1 MGDSMTD
8 FIAGVEAADERR
20 DIDADFAH
28 LREIM
33 ESRSF
38 RTNSG
43 LAGEQPYYIYDYPP
57 RQELEVAE
65 HIRQLVSQLQTM
77 TPKYDG
83 DYAPQ
88 VLTLDLF
95 DVVLEILGNRG
106 ILDRVLNREAKRH
119 RKVSSDAH
127 TDKFLGLLDNVLGAD
142 TAQLPDTIR
151 DHYEQAKSEGGANIV
166 FITGIGKVYPYI
178 RAHTLLNA
186 LQGRIDDRPL
196 VLFYPGTFTRSAT
209 SGSVM
214 SLFNCLPG
222 DNYYRAQN
230 LREMSVQLEA

>member
-1 MGDSMTD
+1 MTD
-8 FIAGVEAADERR
+8 SIASLEFADEHC
-20 DIDADFAH
+20 DVDADFAH
-28 LREIM
+28 LYEIM

-57 RQELEVAE
+57 TQELEVAE
-65 HIRQLVSQLQTM
+65 HIKQLANRLQTM

-83 DYAPQ
+83 DFAPQ
-88 VLTLDLF
+88 VLTLDLY
-95 DVVLEILGNRG
+95 DTALEILEKRG
-106 ILDRVLNREAKRH
+106 IMDRVLRREEQR
-119 RKVSSDAH
+119 RKIVSSDAH
-127 TDKFLGLLDNVLGAD
+127 TDKFLRLLDNILGAD
-142 TAQLPDTIR
+142 ADHLPDTIR
-151 DHYEQAKSEGGANIV
+151 DHYEQARAEGGADIV

-196 VLFYPGTFTRSAT
+196 VLFYPGTFTRSAA

-230 LREMSVQLEA
+230 LREMSVQLEE

>member
-95 DVVLEILGNRG
+95 DVVLEILGIVAFWIVCLIGRQNATEKSR
-106 ILDRVLNREAKRH
+106 RMR
-119 RKVSSDAH
+119 
-127 TDKFLGLLDNVLGAD
+127 
-142 TAQLPDTIR
+142 IR
-151 DHYEQAKSEGGANIV
+151 IS
-166 FITGIGKVYPYI
+166 F
-178 RAHTLLNA
+178 
-186 LQGRIDDRPL
+186 
-196 VLFYPGTFTRSAT
+196 
-209 SGSVM
+209 
-214 SLFNCLPG
+214 
-222 DNYYRAQN
+222 
-230 LREMSVQLEA
+230 

>member
-1 MGDSMTD
+1 MTD
-8 FIAGVEAADERR
+8 SIAGLEFADERR

-28 LREIM
+28 LYEIM

-57 RQELEVAE
+57 AQELEVAE
-65 HIRQLVSQLQTM
+65 HIKQLVSRLQTM
-77 TPKYDG
+77 TPKFDG
-83 DYAPQ
+83 DFAPK
-88 VLTLDLF
+88 VLTLDLY
-95 DVVLEILGNRG
+95 DIALEILEKRG
-106 ILDRVLNREAKRH
+106 ILDRILDREGKH
-119 RKVSSDAH
+119 HKKVSSNAH
-127 TDKFLGLLDNVLGAD
+127 VDKFLSLLDNVLGAD
-142 TAQLPDTIR
+142 ADHLPDAIR
-151 DHYEQAKSEGGANIV
+151 DHYEQAKAEGGADIV

-186 LQGRIDDRPL
+186 LQGRIDDHPL
-196 VLFYPGTFTRSAT
+196 VMFYPGRYTRSAV

-214 SLFNCLPG
+214 SLFNCLPE

-230 LREMSVQLEA
+230 LREMSVQLEE

>member
-1 MGDSMTD
+1 MTD
-8 FIAGVEAADERR
+8 FIAGIEAIDDRR
-20 DIDADFAH
+20 DIDADFVH

-57 RQELEVAE
+57 MQEIEVAE
-65 HIRQLVSQLQTM
+65 HIRQLANRLQTM

-88 VLTLDLF
+88 VLTLDLY
-95 DVVLEILGNRG
+95 DISLEILEKRG
-106 ILDRVLNREAKRH
+106 ILDRILKREEQRH
-119 RKVSSDAH
+119 KVVSSDVR
-127 TDKFLGLLDNVLGAD
+127 TDKFLRLLDNVLGAD
-142 TAQLPDTIR
+142 ANHLPDAIR
-151 DHYEQAKSEGGANIV
+151 DHYEQARAEGGADIV
-166 FITGIGKVYPYI
+166 FITGIGKVYPYV

-196 VLFYPGTFTRSAT
+196 VLFYPGTFTRSAV